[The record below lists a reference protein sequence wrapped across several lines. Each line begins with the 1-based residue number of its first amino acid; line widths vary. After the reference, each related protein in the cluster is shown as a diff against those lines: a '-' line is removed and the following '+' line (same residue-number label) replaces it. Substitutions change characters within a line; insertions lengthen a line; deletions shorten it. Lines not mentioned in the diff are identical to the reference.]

1 METNNMLNTQ
11 DFAEPINKEP
21 TALNTQIISAE
32 KNSILIGIPVGL
44 VAGLVAYC
52 TASIFPIM
60 YALVIGIGACVVTS
74 MLLFHFKFGKHLP
87 KRVIPYTED
96 SLFPPKPYEP
106 IQNQGIR
113 DYNLA
118 NGNPPVDFIMPK
130 RDY

>member
-1 METNNMLNTQ
+1 MRTNNTLNQQNSVPMNKGSTMLNQ
-11 DFAEPINKEP
+11 
-21 TALNTQIISAE
+21 QILTAE

-44 VAGLVAYC
+44 IAGVIAYC

-60 YALVIGIGACVVTS
+60 YAFVVGIGAGIITS
-74 MLLFHFKFGKHLP
+74 VLLFHFKFGKHLP

-96 SLFPPKPYEP
+96 SLFPPQPYEP
-106 IQNQGIR
+106 IRNQGIR

-118 NGNPPVDFIMPK
+118 NGNPPVDFIMSK